1 MMANQ
6 NLSRR
11 KSNEQSD
18 GKSERGT
25 GSTKELLWEIPN
37 SWKWATIKQL
47 GDVVSGG
54 TPSTRVPEYWG
65 NDIVWFTPSDLTG
78 YKSKFI
84 AKGAKSLSSKGLAN
98 SSARVISAGSV
109 MFSSRAPVGY
119 VAINNVPAATN
130 QGFKSVV
137 LHHKIFN
144 EYVYHY
150 LKSAKYIAEERATGT
165 TFEELSGSAFGALP
179 IPIPSFNEQHRIV
192 EKIEALFNEL
202 DKGVDSLRAAKTD
215 LGLYRQSLLKAAFEG
230 KLTADWR
237 ARNPDKLE
245 SSDVLLARIRQ
256 EREDRYKAALND
268 WERAVVDW
276 RADGGKGKKP
286 AKPKRP
292 RVDVRSR
299 RKSNEQSDGQGERG
313 TGSATELLWAIPDS
327 WKWAIIKQLG
337 DVVSGGTPSTRVP
350 EYWGNDIVWFTP
362 SDLTGYKS
370 KFIAKGGKSLSS
382 KGLANSSA
390 RVIPAGSVM
399 FSSRAPVGY
408 VAINTVPAA
417 TNQGFKSV
425 VLHHKIFNEYV
436 YHYLKSAKHI
446 AEERATGT
454 TFEELSGSAFGA
466 LPIPIPSLNEQTEIA
481 RILDIHFKSAEA
493 LETEINASL
502 TRADMLRQSILKKA
516 FSGQLVPQDLNDEPA
531 SILLERVEAEKS
543 AKSQES
549 KRKQYRRTV
558 ATA

>member
-1 MMANQ
+1 MTANQ
-6 NLSRR
+6 NLPVGWTVASF
-11 KSNEQSD
+11 
-18 GKSERGT
+18 
-25 GSTKELLWEIPN
+25 
-37 SWKWATIKQL
+37 
-47 GDVVSGG
+47 GDVCSQPQYGYTTKASVSGDLRLLRTSDITAG
-54 TPSTRVPEYWG
+54 KVNWETVPYCSENPDDPERYLLEDG
-65 NDIVWFTPSDLTG
+65 DILV
-78 YKSKFI
+78 
-84 AKGAKSLSSKGLAN
+84 
-98 SSARVISAGSV
+98 
-109 MFSSRAPVGY
+109 SRAGTVGASHLVNGNLKKAVFASY
-119 VAINNVPAATN
+119 LIRFKPFVNKQFLGYFLQSPDYWTAISGEKLGIAVPNVNAS
-130 QGFKSVV
+130 K
-137 LHHKIFN
+137 
-144 EYVYHY
+144 
-150 LKSAKYIAEERATGT
+150 LKSIKLLVPP
-165 TFEELSGSAFGALP
+165 LS
-179 IPIPSFNEQHRIV
+179 EQCRIV
-192 EKIEALFNEL
+192 EKIEALFNEI

-327 WKWAIIKQLG
+327 WKWATIKQLG